1 MGTVVC
7 LPAGPDL
14 ISQCNRCAAC
24 LPKAFGKR
32 GVATHCPTVPSSDSV
47 YRLAEV
53 HQSSDGS
60 VTHRLI
66 EGGDKPLFYLLPAGS
81 LVKQVKTPKNESGS
95 VSGPAGRTSNGNRY
109 PVVSAMI
116 ENDCPDVTVDN
127 PVS

>member
-32 GVATHCPTVPSSDSV
+32 GVVSHCPTVPSSDSV

-66 EGGDKPLFYLLPAGS
+66 EAPRAEHHRFASYRDIDFPALARKRKGQRD
-81 LVKQVKTPKNESGS
+81 LTG
-95 VSGPAGRTSNGNRY
+95 
-109 PVVSAMI
+109 
-116 ENDCPDVTVDN
+116 
-127 PVS
+127 